1 MSPAPGVN
9 RIYSHNL
16 KISCVLNFHIVVC
29 IYIYVYVCVCVYIQ
43 TYSIYIYT
51 HLFIVY
57 IQQSLE
63 VCVIRSVFINEKTV
77 TKIDPRSFG

>member
-29 IYIYVYVCVCVYIQ
+29 IYMCMCVYVYIYKHIV
-43 TYSIYIYT
+43 YIYT
-51 HLFIVY
+51 HLFIYSHKDFIENVNKA
-57 IQQSLE
+57 
-63 VCVIRSVFINEKTV
+63 SVR
-77 TKIDPRSFG
+77 DW